1 MIGKIELG
9 NNRIIFLAIGVIIGV
24 GVAFA
29 AVYNFQTQEI
39 EQVPAVAVTDEKYLP
54 YGTIFYVSR

>member
-1 MIGKIELG
+1 LG

-39 EQVPAVAVTDEKYLP
+39 EQVPAVAVTDEKFLPSGMNSWMYL
-54 YGTIFYVSR
+54 